1 MSNIIYLLQKLQTM
15 VSHDINPLFV
25 NYLVCNFFYGSY
37 MDERM
42 ELLIIFK
49 LFMNEIQ
56 TFFFLFQRQSW
67 NNVKF

>member
-49 LFMNEIQ
+49 LFILLK
-56 TFFFLFQRQSW
+56 TTKKKKKKKK
-67 NNVKF
+67 V